1 MGRIYL
7 RGCSKFYDEQLKL
20 LEIKLRNFFDNSE
33 IKMTKER
40 YLMMCEQLGN
50 EPLAEEIPPEYDD
63 FPYSVQLSINI
74 YSILSDKWE
83 GFSGTYMGKDYTLL
97 PYLVKLYNIE
107 NEAQVLQFLLLIDRI
122 VSEKRA
128 EEQKRK
134 RKKSTSKKGG
144 THIKG

>member
-1 MGRIYL
+1 
-7 RGCSKFYDEQLKL
+7 
-20 LEIKLRNFFDNSE
+20 
-33 IKMTKER
+33 
-40 YLMMCEQLGN
+40 MMCEQLGN

-63 FPYSVQLSINI
+63 FPYSVQLAINI

-107 NEAQVLQFLLLIDRI
+107 NEAQTLQFLLLIDRI

>member
-1 MGRIYL
+1 
-7 RGCSKFYDEQLKL
+7 
-20 LEIKLRNFFDNSE
+20 
-33 IKMTKER
+33 
-40 YLMMCEQLGN
+40 
-50 EPLAEEIPPEYDD
+50 
-63 FPYSVQLSINI
+63 
-74 YSILSDKWE
+74 
-83 GFSGTYMGKDYTLL
+83 MGKDYTLL

-107 NEAQVLQFLLLIDRI
+107 NEAQTLQFLLLIDRI